1 VSRYANPVRAA
12 VESLELRQYLAA
24 PVLDAIPAQVA
35 PIGKTLQIPL
45 TASDADGDTLTYTV
59 TDNSGS
65 VTTFLRPSTNTWFE
79 LDVQGF
85 GTMKFQFFDDS
96 TPDTVRR
103 IKGLVES
110 GFYNGLKFHRIIEN
124 FMIQGGD
131 PAGNGTGGP
140 EFRFDDE
147 FDPNVVFSGNGQLAM
162 ANSGKDTNGSQFFI
176 TVGPQRFLDFNH
188 AIFGQLVRGFNVL
201 TAVNSV
207 PTGASSAPLSD
218 VIINSAR
225 VVQNKTDAVL
235 QVRTTNAAGGKIT
248 VTVSDGKGGTS
259 SKSFNL
265 TGTADT
271 SNTPPI
277 LTPVP
282 ADVVANVNQPVTINL
297 GSYDIEGD
305 AVEYGAQFDE
315 QNGASGRIDN
325 NIVTITPANGF
336 VGKVSLYVGVKAA
349 GANSRGSTQFNG
361 NAPLGGIY
369 DHQLVTISFGDRAI
383 SSVASIDGN
392 AMVNGVG
399 QRLTLLSFAD
409 PDSAATPAD
418 WNLSNV
424 DWGDGVVDDVQ
435 QAVHPVEIVKGSDG
449 KFYLSAKH
457 TYARAGTFPVTVNLQ
472 STLGQKRQVKTS
484 MLVRELATLSGN
496 ILYINGTSSGDTIG
510 VSSSSGK
517 IRANVN
523 GVVRSFNSSAVGRV
537 EVQAY
542 AGNDNVSLGGGV
554 PASYLFG
561 DTGDD
566 YLAGGDGNDTLTG
579 GAGKNTLVG
588 GAGNDR
594 LNGSGGRDSAVGGI
608 GDDRI
613 YGSGGNDTLDGQAG
627 IDRIWGGD
635 GDDLIFGGGSNDKL
649 YGEAGNDTLRGQAGA
664 DLLDGGAGTDTAD
677 NDSLDTRI
685 AIEVLL

>member
-1 VSRYANPVRAA
+1 MSRNVNPVRAT
-12 VESLELRQYLAA
+12 VECLELRQYLAA
-24 PVLDAIPAQVA
+24 PVLDAITAQVA

-65 VTTFLRPSTNTWFE
+65 VTTFLRPSTNTWIE

-85 GTMKFQFFDDS
+85 GTMKFQLFDDS

-103 IKGLVES
+103 IKGLVDS
-110 GFYNGLKFHRIIEN
+110 GFYDGLKFHRIIKN

-147 FDPNVVFSGNGQLAM
+147 FDPNVLFSGNGQLAM

-176 TVGPQRFLDFNH
+176 TVGEQRFLDFNH
-188 AIFGQLVRGFNVL
+188 TIFGQLVRGFDVL

-207 PTGASSAPLSD
+207 PTNASAAPLSD

-225 VVQNKTDAVL
+225 VIENQTDAVL

-259 SKSFNL
+259 TKSFNL
-265 TGTADT
+265 TGVSDT
-271 SNTPPI
+271 SNSPPI

-282 ADVVANVNQPVTINL
+282 ADIVANVNQVVTIDL
-297 GSYDIEGD
+297 GSYDLEAD
-305 AVEYGAQFDE
+305 AVEYGAQFNE
-315 QNGASGRIDN
+315 QNGASGQLNN
-325 NIVTITPANGF
+325 NIVSITPANGF
-336 VGKVSLYVGVKAA
+336 VGTVSVFVGVKAA
-349 GANSRGSTQFNG
+349 GAGSRGSTQFDP

-369 DHQLVTISFGDRAI
+369 DHQLVTISFGDQPV
-383 SSVASIDGN
+383 SSATPIDGN

-399 QRLTLLSFAD
+399 QRLTLLSFTD
-409 PDSAATPAD
+409 PDNAATPAD
-418 WNLSNV
+418 WNLTSV

-435 QAVHPVEIVKGSDG
+435 QAVHPVEILKGTDG
-449 KFYLSAKH
+449 KFYLSGKH
-457 TYARAGTFPVTVNLQ
+457 TYSRAGTFPVTVNLR
-472 STLGQKRQVKTS
+472 STLGQKRAIQTS
-484 MLVRELATLSGN
+484 MLVRELATLVGN
-496 ILYINGTSSGDTIG
+496 ILYVNGTSSNDVIG

-517 IRANVN
+517 TRANVN
-523 GVVRSFNSSAVGRV
+523 GIVRSFNSAAIGRV

-542 AGNDNVSLGGGV
+542 AGNDNVTLGAGIPGT
-554 PASYLFG
+554 YIFG

-594 LNGSGGRDSAVGGI
+594 LNGSGGRDSALGGI

-613 YGSGGNDTLDGQAG
+613 YGNGGNDTLDGQAG

-649 YGEAGNDTLRGQAGA
+649 FGEAGNDTIYGQAGA
-664 DLLDGGAGTDTAD
+664 DLLDGGAGTDSSD
-677 NDSLDTRI
+677 NDPTDTRI